1 MSFNWI
7 HFCHTETQ
15 MESQS
20 RGVSSEEVADFCGT
34 TVTWCDVL
42 NQQVRFKPRKTF
54 LSEPLHI
61 ETLHFCLFSA
71 DRPTGVPPS
80 PQPTSANPPSTTKP
94 PEPTA
99 QPSAGPVS
107 PTETAASQFRTC
119 GVPQPKKAIT
129 RIFGG
134 LKVSPGA
141 IPWQVSLQ
149 QKPKNSNLPY
159 RHVCGGV
166 LIKSCWVLTAGHCM

>member
-1 MSFNWI
+1 MTFSWFF
-7 HFCHTETQ
+7 FCHTGTQ
-15 MESQS
+15 TESQS
-20 RGVSSEEVADFCGT
+20 RGVSSEEAADFCGT
-34 TVTWCDVL
+34 TATWRRVL
-42 NQQVRFKPRKTF
+42 NQQVRFKSRTGF
-54 LSEPLHI
+54 SEWVLRTSKHAI
-61 ETLHFCLFSA
+61 CLFSA
-71 DRPTGVPPS
+71 VGPTGVPPS
-80 PQPTSANPPSTTKP
+80 PQPTSAKPLSTTLP
-94 PEPTA
+94 PR
-99 QPSAGPVS
+99 PSAGPAS
-107 PTETAASQFRTC
+107 PTEAAASQFLTC